1 MTDGGHGGQLDHPCM
16 LHMSVDIRGNG
27 KGISECPMNALV
39 MQVQQVADADAV
51 GDFTGCRNIV
61 THHLGVV
68 VDPQCCN
75 NSQVGFAKAIP
86 GVWGDEFPLI
96 YQVPRAGCQ
105 VTTCSS
111 G

>member
-1 MTDGGHGGQLDHPCM
+1 MTDGGHGGQLDPPCM
-16 LHMSVDIRGNG
+16 LHMSVNIRGNG

-68 VDPQCCN
+68 HMVDPHGGPAVLQQLPSWVC
-75 NSQVGFAKAIP
+75 QG
-86 GVWGDEFPLI
+86 
-96 YQVPRAGCQ
+96 YPRGL
-105 VTTCSS
+105 